1 MTGKGA
7 GGFGAGEK
15 TPELLPQFQA
25 EFAELLSGVDALL
38 AQQGGPFF
46 LGWVTG
52 NDTGRVC

>member
-1 MTGKGA
+1 MSNSLHRFMTGKGA

-25 EFAELLSGVDALL
+25 EFAELLAGVDALL

-46 LGWVTG
+46 LGCVT
-52 NDTGRVC
+52 